1 MPTKKK
7 VESQPAPAAAEPK
20 PVKRAAKKVA
30 TETKAA
36 PARKT
41 AAKPAA
47 KPATAAATH
56 KAPAKRPAAAKS
68 AATAFSVDT
77 YRAEIEREAYLIWAG
92 RGHEH
97 GQAHEDWLRA
107 IEIVKSRYQK

>member
-7 VESQPAPAAAEPK
+7 VETEATAAEPK
-20 PVKRAAKKVA
+20 PAKRTAKKAA
-30 TETKAA
+30 TETKAD

-56 KAPAKRPAAAKS
+56 KAPAKRPAAANP
-68 AATAFSVDT
+68 AAPAFSVDA

-92 RGHEH
+92 RGHKH

>member
-7 VESQPAPAAAEPK
+7 VEAESIAAEPK
-20 PVKRAAKKVA
+20 PAKRAAKKA
-30 TETKAA
+30 APETKAA

-41 AAKPAA
+41 AAKSPS
-47 KPATAAATH
+47 KPVTAAATH
-56 KAPAKRPAAAKS
+56 KAPAKRPAAKKP
-68 AATAFSVDT
+68 AAPEFSVDT
-77 YRAEIEREAYLIWAG
+77 YREEIEREAYLIWAG

-107 IEIVKSRYQK
+107 IEIVKSRHQN